1 MLPIGRLNDFWM
13 KWNWN
18 VPFEPEFRARIGR
31 YTLYAAISGFM
42 VHLGLIGL
50 KTLFP
55 DWISSNFLAHPINA
69 IYTPF
74 SILLFFESYLLIY
87 YLRQSTTFY
96 IGKQYEIIALI
107 LIRGI
112 FKDMTHLDLQAGSFQ
127 TANNLELARDLGAV
141 MLVFGMIFVFYK
153 ISGIQ
158 QGLKGIKAMDE
169 DTIGPNLRRFIRAKK
184 ILSLLLLLVFAFLSI
199 QSLVQWLAE
208 SSKDVIQGVSS
219 GNTIDANAIFFDH
232 FFTVLIL
239 SDVFILLFSLLYT
252 EEFPTIIRNSSFVI
266 STILLKLSFSAEG
279 GMVQLFILTGVG
291 FGVAMLYLA
300 NIYEKLKTQDP

>member
-1 MLPIGRLNDFWM
+1 M

-18 VPFEPEFRARIGR
+18 VPFEPGFRARIGR

-141 MLVFGMIFVFYK
+141 MLVFGMIFFTKLAVFN
-153 ISGIQ
+153 STSR
-158 QGLKGIKAMDE
+158 GLGRWMRIRLVPIFD
-169 DTIGPNLRRFIRAKK
+169 DLYGPKRSYPFCYCSFLPF
-184 ILSLLLLLVFAFLSI
+184 FLSR
-199 QSLVQWLAE
+199 VWY
-208 SSKDVIQGVSS
+208 S
-219 GNTIDANAIFFDH
+219 G
-232 FFTVLIL
+232 
-239 SDVFILLFSLLYT
+239 
-252 EEFPTIIRNSSFVI
+252 
-266 STILLKLSFSAEG
+266 
-279 GMVQLFILTGVG
+279 
-291 FGVAMLYLA
+291 
-300 NIYEKLKTQDP
+300 